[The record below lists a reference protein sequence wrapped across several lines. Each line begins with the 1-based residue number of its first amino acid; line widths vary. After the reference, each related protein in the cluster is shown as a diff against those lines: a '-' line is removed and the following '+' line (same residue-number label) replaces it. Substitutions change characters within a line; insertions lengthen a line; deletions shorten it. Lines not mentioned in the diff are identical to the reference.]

1 MNAQVIAL
9 VNQKGGVGK
18 STSCVNLGVGLAQ
31 AGKKVLLVD
40 CDPQSSL
47 SISLGHPQPDNLPIT
62 LSDMMGKVLND
73 QPIIPGEGI
82 LHHPEGVDLM
92 PSNIQLSGMEV
103 SLVNAMSRE
112 TVLRQYLDTVRKQYT
127 HAAMYL
133 LTASEDLC
141 RRTETCFCKH
151 GIEFGCADLRGI
163 PPHDFTLF
171 SAARD
176 IYTDSSG
183 TMVSDLANAE
193 VVDTLAFS
201 LIVNA
206 LLVARYG
213 CPVLKI
219 TDREGKA

>member
-1 MNAQVIAL
+1 MLQINTFQCKPEDVDCTLCA
-9 VNQKGGVGK
+9 KYK
-18 STSCVNLGVGLAQ
+18 
-31 AGKKVLLVD
+31 GKKRG
-40 CDPQSSL
+40 C
-47 SISLGHPQPDNLPIT
+47 T
-62 LSDMMGKVLND
+62 AKVCPWLAER
-73 QPIIPGEGI
+73 IEA
-82 LHHPEGVDLM
+82 GVV
-92 PSNIQLSGMEV
+92 GYEEAV
-103 SLVNAMSRE
+103 RE
-112 TVLRQYLDTVRKQYT
+112 TFPHSAHLDARLRTVVRHFTGSLFLSPSHERRMERMRIEQGRRRKRDTPAYY
-127 HAAMYL
+127 AAMYL

-141 RRTETCFCKH
+141 RRTETCFCRH

-183 TMVSDLANAE
+183 TMVSDLANTE

>member
-1 MNAQVIAL
+1 MLQINTFQCKPEDVDCTLCA
-9 VNQKGGVGK
+9 KYK
-18 STSCVNLGVGLAQ
+18 
-31 AGKKVLLVD
+31 GKKRG
-40 CDPQSSL
+40 C
-47 SISLGHPQPDNLPIT
+47 T
-62 LSDMMGKVLND
+62 AKVCPWLAER
-73 QPIIPGEGI
+73 IEA
-82 LHHPEGVDLM
+82 GVV
-92 PSNIQLSGMEV
+92 GYEEAV
-103 SLVNAMSRE
+103 RE
-112 TVLRQYLDTVRKQYT
+112 TFPHDAHLDARLRVVVRHFTGSLFLSPSHERRMERVRIGQGCRRRRDTPAYY
-127 HAAMYL
+127 AAMYL

-219 TDREGKA
+219 TDREGKT

>member
-1 MNAQVIAL
+1 MLQINTFQC
-9 VNQKGGVGK
+9 KPED
-18 STSCVNLGVGLAQ
+18 
-31 AGKKVLLVD
+31 VD
-40 CDPQSSL
+40 C
-47 SISLGHPQPDNLPIT
+47 T
-62 LSDMMGKVLND
+62 LCSQYKEKKRGCTAKACPWMAKR
-73 QPIIPGEGI
+73 IEA
-82 LHHPEGVDLM
+82 GVV
-92 PSNIQLSGMEV
+92 GYEEAV
-103 SLVNAMSRE
+103 RE
-112 TVLRQYLDTVRKQYT
+112 TFPHDANLDARLRTVVRRFTGSLFLTPSHEQRMERMKAAQGHRRKRNTPAYY
-127 HAAMYL
+127 AAMYL
-133 LTASEDLC
+133 LTSNEDLC
-141 RRTETCFCKH
+141 RRTEGCFYKQ
-151 GIEFGCADLRGI
+151 GIRFDDADLRGI

-213 CPVLKI
+213 CSILKI

>member
-1 MNAQVIAL
+1 MLQINTFQYNPAD
-9 VNQKGGVGK
+9 
-18 STSCVNLGVGLAQ
+18 
-31 AGKKVLLVD
+31 VD
-40 CDPQSSL
+40 CNQCTKY
-47 SISLGHPQPDNLPIT
+47 G
-62 LSDMMGKVLND
+62 GKEQGCTAKSCPWLAKR
-73 QPIIPGEGI
+73 IEA
-82 LHHPEGVDLM
+82 GVVDYEEA
-92 PSNIQLSGMEV
+92 I
-103 SLVNAMSRE
+103 RE
-112 TVLRQYLDTVRKQYT
+112 TFPHDAHLDARLRTVVRRFTGSLYLTPAHEQRMEHMKAEQDRRRKGRPPAYY
-127 HAAMYL
+127 AAMYL
-133 LTASEDLC
+133 LTSNEELF
-141 RRTETCFCKH
+141 RRLQDCFCKK
-151 GIEFGCADLRGI
+151 GIDFDHADLRDI
-163 PPHDFTLF
+163 SPHDFTLF

>member
-1 MNAQVIAL
+1 MLQINTFHYSPGDVDCTL
-9 VNQKGGVGK
+9 CTKYG
-18 STSCVNLGVGLAQ
+18 
-31 AGKKVLLVD
+31 GKKRGCTVKACPWLAER
-40 CDPQSSL
+40 
-47 SISLGHPQPDNLPIT
+47 I
-62 LSDMMGKVLND
+62 
-73 QPIIPGEGI
+73 EA
-82 LHHPEGVDLM
+82 GVVGYEEALFLT
-92 PSNIQLSGMEV
+92 PAHEQRMERV
-103 SLVNAMSRE
+103 KAEQGYRRRRSTPA
-112 TVLRQYLDTVRKQYT
+112 YY
-127 HAAMYL
+127 AAMYL
-133 LTASEDLC
+133 LTANEDLY
-141 RRTETCFCKH
+141 RRAANCFCKH
-151 GIEFGCADLRGI
+151 GIEFGYADLRGI

>member
-1 MNAQVIAL
+1 MLQINTFHYSPEDVDCILCA
-9 VNQKGGVGK
+9 KYG
-18 STSCVNLGVGLAQ
+18 
-31 AGKKVLLVD
+31 GKKRGCTVKACPWLAERIEAGVVGYEEAARDTFPHDARLDARLRTVVRRFTG
-40 CDPQSSL
+40 SL
-47 SISLGHPQPDNLPIT
+47 FLTPAH
-62 LSDMMGKVLND
+62 
-73 QPIIPGEGI
+73 ERR
-82 LHHPEGVDLM
+82 
-92 PSNIQLSGMEV
+92 MERIK
-103 SLVNAMSRE
+103 AEQGYR
-112 TVLRQYLDTVRKQYT
+112 RKRDTPAYY
-127 HAAMYL
+127 AAMYL
-133 LTASEDLC
+133 LASNEDLC
-141 RRTETCFCKH
+141 RRAEGCFCRQ
-151 GIEFGCADLRGI
+151 GIRFDDADLRGI

-183 TMVSDLANAE
+183 TMVSDLANVE